1 MCIDEMLTLG
11 LRIILRSQDEK
22 DFYSENTFMQGMVQ
36 LLHEQTLHKGC
47 QHFMF
52 DPAPS
57 LKLII

>member
-1 MCIDEMLTLG
+1 MCIDGLLTLG
-11 LRIILRSQDEK
+11 LRMILKSQDEK
-22 DFYSENTFMQGMVQ
+22 VYYSENMFMEEMVQ

-57 LKLII
+57 LKFLV